1 MVGVVVGVVVVVDED
16 VLAELVMTM
25 ELVRT
30 VLVAMLVAA
39 ADDEEGLGVMVDATI
54 TKVERLVG
62 IELVVIGVVVGA
74 VYPEG
79 TPADVT
85 QAGIPVELGL
95 RISELEV
102 GLGVIAGDE
111 DTKVDDM
118 TGGVY
123 PE

>member
-74 VYPEG
+74 VYPE
-79 TPADVT
+79 
-85 QAGIPVELGL
+85 
-95 RISELEV
+95 
-102 GLGVIAGDE
+102 
-111 DTKVDDM
+111 
-118 TGGVY
+118 
-123 PE
+123 